1 LHDKRIAVL
10 DYGCTRAFDV
20 DFLEKLRAVSR
31 ATHRDDRDALH
42 AALVGIGFVREGDR
56 YDFETARRF
65 VRGYHGPMLHDR
77 TGPID
82 LGEAMTMKEVTKQKM
97 ELLKL
102 TLPGE
107 LLFLFRIRFGLMS
120 VLARIGSRANW
131 HRLELAAIGD

>member
-1 LHDKRIAVL
+1 
-10 DYGCTRAFDV
+10 
-20 DFLEKLRAVSR
+20 
-31 ATHRDDRDALH
+31 
-42 AALVGIGFVREGDR
+42 
-56 YDFETARRF
+56 
-65 VRGYHGPMLHDR
+65 MLHDR